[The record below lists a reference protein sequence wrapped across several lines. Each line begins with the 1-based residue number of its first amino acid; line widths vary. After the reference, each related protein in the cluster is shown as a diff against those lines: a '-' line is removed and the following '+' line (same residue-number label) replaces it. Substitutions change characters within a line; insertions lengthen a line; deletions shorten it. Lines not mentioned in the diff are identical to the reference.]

1 MGAMN
6 HKETVQSQY
15 QDASNL
21 NTRISIHDK
30 YSENKQ
36 GFGNWVVSNYE
47 IEHGM
52 RVLELGCGSGSVWV
66 GHGDVIAKCSELV
79 LTDFSEGMLETARGN
94 VGKIS
99 NVTYKQVDIQEIPFE
114 EDSFDVVIA
123 NMMLYHVPDLSK
135 GLSEVARVLKPGGK
149 FYCATSGEHGI
160 VERVADML
168 RPYGMEYRYEL
179 SFSLQNGRAQLATH
193 FSKVEMLEYIDALAV
208 TDAQDLVDYVFSGIT
223 MAKTCNLSREEV
235 KAIFE
240 KNMVDGVL
248 RLPKEVGT
256 FVCEL

>member
-6 HKETVQSQY
+6 QKEAVQTQY
-15 QDASNL
+15 QNAANL

-36 GFGNWVVSNYE
+36 GFGNWVISNYD
-47 IEHGM
+47 IQPGM
-52 RVLELGCGSGSVWV
+52 RVLELGCGSGFMWV
-66 GHGDVIAKCSELV
+66 GHEDVITKCAELI
-79 LTDFSEGMLETARGN
+79 LTDFSEGMLAMVREN
-94 VGKIS
+94 VGAQA

-114 EDSFDVVIA
+114 ENSFDVVIA
-123 NMMLYHVPDLSK
+123 NMMLYHVPDLQK
-135 GLSEVARVLKPGGK
+135 GLAEVARVLKPGGR
-149 FYCATSGEHGI
+149 FYCATGGEYG
-160 VERVADML
+160 VAQRAAEL
-168 RPYGMEYRYEL
+168 LKPYGMEYRYEL
-179 SFSLQNGRAQLATH
+179 SFSLQNGREQLVPY

-223 MAKTCNLSREEV
+223 MAKACNLSKDEV
-235 KAIFE
+235 KAVFE

-248 RLPKEVGT
+248 RLPKEVGM